1 VSDTTRE
8 RWIGHARV
16 DGVVT
21 VRQDDDGR
29 WIAVHAGGWPAV
41 KNCPCSGKL
50 FPTARAA
57 QIVADLVY
65 PLVRN

>member
-8 RWIGHARV
+8 QWIGNTRV
-16 DGVVT
+16 DDLVT
-21 VRQDDDGR
+21 VRQDDDGA
-29 WIAVHAGGWPAV
+29 WIAVHACGWPAV
-41 KNCPCSGKL
+41 RNCPCCGKL

-65 PLVRN
+65 PRVRN